1 MKPFEIFRTGTHTT
15 AKGATLSF
23 SEADVAAI
31 ASAYDPTLHEA
42 PVVVGHPKQ
51 NLPAYGWV
59 KSLSVKDGHLIAEAD
74 QVEPTFSELVRE
86 GRFKKRSAAL
96 YGPNDKGN
104 PTPGQYYLRH
114 VGFLGAEPPAV
125 KGLKPVEFSDG
136 DELVEIEFSEWRN
149 SWAFENV
156 SRMFRR
162 LRDWLIEENDLETAD
177 RLIPVYD
184 LEQLTQ
190 AAIESRI
197 EARAEDNRTLFS
209 ETSPKEPD
217 MTKTAEERLAELE
230 AREAALNSRETAI
243 TGRETTF
250 SENEKKARAKEDADF
265 VAAIIEDGRLPI
277 GLQATATALFSEID
291 DGALEFSEG
300 DQVVK
305 TTGRAAL
312 RDLLS
317 KLPKPVTEGELGT
330 GDGHDFSDPAYV
342 QAAIETEI
350 RTAKDKGET
359 ISPAQAAMRLQSR
372 R

>member
-31 ASAYDPTLHEA
+31 AAAYDPTLHEA

-59 KSLSVKDGHLIAEAD
+59 KSLSVRDGRLIAEAD
-74 QVEPTFSELVRE
+74 QIEPTFSELVRE

-96 YGPNDKGN
+96 YAPNDKGN

-125 KGLKPVEFSDG
+125 KGLKAVEFSEADQ
-136 DELVEIEFSEWRN
+136 LVEIEFSEWRN
-149 SWAFENV
+149 SWAFETV
-156 SRMFRR
+156 ARLFRG
-162 LRDWLIEENDLETAD
+162 LRDRLIETEDLETAD
-177 RLIPVYD
+177 RLIPVYEID
-184 LEQLTQ
+184 QLTQ
-190 AAIESRI
+190 AAVESRI
-197 EARAEDNRTLFS
+197 EARTEESRALFS
-209 ETSPKEPD
+209 ETAPKETD
-217 MTKTAEERLAELE
+217 MTKTAEERQAELD
-230 AREAALNSRETAI
+230 AREAALKDRETAI
-243 TGRETTF
+243 AGRETTF

-265 VAAIIEDGRLPI
+265 VASIVQEGRLPI
-277 GLQATATALFSEID
+277 GLQATATALFSEME
-291 DGALEFSEG
+291 DGTLEFSEG

-305 TTGRAAL
+305 TTGRAAF
-312 RDLLS
+312 RALLS
-317 KLPKPVTEGELGT
+317 KLPKPVAEGELGS
-330 GDGHDFSDPAYV
+330 GDGPDFSDSAYV
-342 QAAIETEI
+342 QSAIETEI
-350 RTAKDKGET
+350 RTAKEKGET

>member
-1 MKPFEIFRTGTHTT
+1 MSALDAGMKPFEIFRTGTHTT
-15 AKGATLSF
+15 AKGATLTF

-31 ASAYDPTLHEA
+31 AAAYDPTLHEA
-42 PVVVGHPKQ
+42 PVVVGHPRQ

-59 KSLSVKDGHLIAEAD
+59 KSLTVKDGRLVAEAD
-74 QVEPTFSELVRE
+74 QVEPAFSELVRE

-96 YGPNDKGN
+96 YAPNDKGN

-125 KGLKPVEFSDG
+125 KGLKPIEFSEG

-149 SWAFENV
+149 TWAFENV
-156 SRMFRR
+156 ARLFRG
-162 LRDWLIEENDLETAD
+162 LREYFIETKDIETAD
-177 RLIPVYD
+177 KLVPAWEID
-184 LEQLTQ
+184 QLAQ
-190 AAIESRI
+190 AASDLRAD
-197 EARAEDNRTLFS
+197 ARVEETRPSFS
-209 ETSPKEPD
+209 ETSPKEAD
-217 MTKTAEERLAELE
+217 MTKTAEERQAELD
-230 AREAALNSRETAI
+230 AREAALKD
-243 TGRETTF
+243 RETTF

-265 VAAIIEDGRLPI
+265 VASIVQDGRLPI
-277 GLQATATALFSEID
+277 GLQATATALFSEMD

-317 KLPKPVTEGELGT
+317 KLPKPVAEGELGA

-350 RTAKDKGET
+350 RTARDKGET